1 MAATRKSKLK
11 RREFSY
17 LENWDTRFGKSERVV
32 IRNGYGHFVDNVSIT
47 ALKRAARKKTS
58 SR

>member
-11 RREFSY
+11 KREFSY
-17 LENWDTRFGKSERVV
+17 LEKWDTRFGKSERVV
-32 IRNGYGHFVDNVSIT
+32 IRNGYGHFVDNVSLT
-47 ALKRAARKKTS
+47 ALKRAAKA